1 MKTIR
6 ILPMLALL
14 FVTFS
19 LQAQNDAINKY
30 FNKYLEDERFTV
42 IYISSKMF
50 HLFDQMDLNL
60 KDEEV
65 DALMKVVTDLQS
77 LYILTA
83 DFNTKEL
90 LKEAEQT
97 LNTKEYEVLMTVRNK
112 DKESVNI
119 YVKDSPDEK
128 IIKELLLLIGGGDEF
143 VLMSFIGNIHLDK
156 ISELANAL
164 EESESSDEENSDQ

>member
-14 FVTFS
+14 FATFS

>member
-1 MKTIR
+1 MKAIR
-6 ILPMLALL
+6 LFPILALL
-14 FVTFS
+14 FTS
-19 LQAQNDAINKY
+19 LSMQAQNDAINKY

-42 IYISSKMF
+42 IYISPKMF
-50 HLFDQMDLNL
+50 QLFDQMDLNL

-65 DALMKVVTDLQS
+65 DALMEAVSDLQS

-90 LKEAEQT
+90 LEEAEKT

-119 YVKDSPDEK
+119 YVKDSPDEQ

-156 ISELANAL
+156 ISHLANTL
-164 EESESSDEENSDQ
+164 EESGGEEDDNGDQ